1 MANLMTYRNNRN
13 NLMFPETGFFDEL
26 LRPFFGGSQQ
36 NAFRVD
42 VKDMGDSYLLEAD
55 IPGATKDN
63 VQVDLDDGVLT
74 IRAEWN
80 SQKKDENDK
89 GGYIISERRYGV
101 AERSFSVENIKEEEI
116 TAEYVNG
123 VLKLTMPKKA
133 EDKRQ
138 PRKIEIQ

>member
-26 LRPFFGGSQQ
+26 LRPFFGSSQQ
-36 NAFRVD
+36 SAFRVD

-80 SQKKDENDK
+80 SQKKDEGDK
-89 GGYIISERRYGV
+89 GDYIISERRYGV

-116 TAEYVNG
+116 TAAYVNG